1 MIVIGY
7 RVSGG
12 DFDSCDR
19 GVGCDSWGDWWV
31 SGEIWV
37 WLLVGR
43 GIGDSGFWTGGDS
56 GVSGSG
62 SSVFFDVS

>member
-1 MIVIGY
+1 MILILVIVVLVVILGVIG
-7 RVSGG
+7 GL
-12 DFDSCDR
+12 
-19 GVGCDSWGDWWV
+19 VGRFGFGC
-31 SGEIWV
+31 